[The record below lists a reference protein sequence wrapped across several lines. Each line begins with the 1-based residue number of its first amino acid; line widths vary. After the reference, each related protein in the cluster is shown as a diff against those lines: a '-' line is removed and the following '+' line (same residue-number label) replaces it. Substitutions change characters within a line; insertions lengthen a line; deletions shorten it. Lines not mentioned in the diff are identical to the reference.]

1 MIQGLWYLQVEAII
15 DVKLGGAGAD
25 SYYYEPTAALLA
37 WWGNIKKYKH
47 GKHCNNV
54 LSVDGM
60 LGMEALVVL
69 VQLSRTMAAK
79 REEPIF
85 QVRGWVNGQIANAV
99 AKSYSC
105 MIHGDLLPS
114 PLWERE
120 PDWDPESGIGL
131 VG

>member
-60 LGMEALVVL
+60 LGRKASVVL
-69 VQLSRTMAAK
+69 AQSS
-79 REEPIF
+79 
-85 QVRGWVNGQIANAV
+85 W
-99 AKSYSC
+99 SYS
-105 MIHGDLLPS
+105 
-114 PLWERE
+114 RN
-120 PDWDPESGIGL
+120 L
-131 VG
+131 VKPWQRKWINPFHTYGGG